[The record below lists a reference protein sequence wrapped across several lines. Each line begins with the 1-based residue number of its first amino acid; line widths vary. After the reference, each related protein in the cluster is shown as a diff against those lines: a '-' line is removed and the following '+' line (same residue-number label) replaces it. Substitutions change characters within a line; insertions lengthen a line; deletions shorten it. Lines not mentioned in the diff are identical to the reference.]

1 VADLDRFSLF
11 TEARERL
18 GRAFVRALSAALP
31 EVADTLE
38 QSADLA
44 ASIVGRRQLA
54 AAAAVLRMEA
64 GGRSQ
69 RALARL
75 YDLTFRMLEF
85 NQSPP
90 SDDGEPPMLSLLG
103 EAELDH
109 QILADEVSKAIR
121 EHLGAAYEVALRRV
135 DGLTRTVSDD
145 MRAPLGA
152 SVLAAAA
159 LDALRPLTSERA
171 TRGAVRA
178 AAIAR
183 LAPRLAEA
191 IVETDAWLA
200 ARGVEPWSPPAP
212 ESPPLPQ
219 AETAGKVLPM
229 PGVRE
234 TAPMP
239 APAPGRPAGSPIAL
253 PEAEVEAEA
262 EAETEAASSASGPI
276 VVIEPQAEAIP
287 DAVPPGRSPAAAIDE
302 APATATDAASVAETD
317 AAQVAETDA
326 APAAAIDAIPD
337 AAPAIP
343 TDAAPATASDAAPA
357 IPTDA
362 APATAIDRAGDA
374 IVQATAL
381 ADVLGR
387 QPFAQGRPEAA
398 YRYASGLPR
407 PDALQED
414 AVAFAHHVGV
424 APYTRAARQR
434 YFDALRQRM
443 QTAEAAPGQ
452 IAALDLVASLFDY
465 VVDDSRM
472 PPAAQPLLWR
482 LQHPALTLAALDAGY
497 LGDDRRSVRRLV
509 EHLAAISVA
518 YADDVTQGSE
528 LYRRLDT
535 VVRAVEVVSHAF
547 QMRSTVLGE
556 QVRREYQRAAQGV
569 TQLVSRVA
577 NERHALDATPGRR
590 NRRDYTRRPSR
601 EREQAVTRRLEG
613 ELHERIDRHDVPDSV
628 RDFLLGVWLRHL
640 RTAMLRDGEGSSSY
654 RLALQV
660 VDDLLWSL
668 DAGGPRPSRRQ
679 LASRIPPL
687 IKLMTQGVTDIGARP
702 EEFRP
707 FLDELFLIHLRKMQ
721 KTPRD
726 GDDTR
731 DPATRPASPPVDAF
745 DALPTLD
752 ETLPDT
758 LMDGADDR
766 DAAAPNDAAPAA
778 TDAAP
783 AATDAGAASSEAPQ
797 PLDTSWTVR
806 AASAPPGVGPNLRGD
821 TVVPD
826 PRPPA
831 EGPGRMLVRGERR
844 DGELADDR
852 GRRPPSPGARMGW
865 LRQGTARPEPPR
877 TGIQRLG
884 RDDDDEPIESW
895 PDAPLPPLPALSE
908 FPEGA
913 SAARESLPPPVV
925 RAPLERRADPD
936 GGAPEHRLLSVLSEV
951 SLADFPLKPQRLR
964 MDPDDALARLSRGDW
979 LELIGRDGEPQDV
992 KVAWINSRRT
1002 VVLLVRRP
1010 DRRALS
1016 LRASELR
1023 ERFATQRASLIA

>member
-31 EVADTLE
+31 EMADTLE
-38 QSADLA
+38 QSAGLA
-44 ASIVGRRQLA
+44 ASILGRRQIL

-64 GGRSQ
+64 DGRSQ

-75 YDLTFRMLEF
+75 YDLTFRMLEL

-90 SDDGEPPMLSLLG
+90 AADGEPPMLSLLG
-103 EAELDH
+103 EEELDH
-109 QILADEVSKAIR
+109 QILADEVAKAVR

-145 MRAPLGA
+145 TRAPLGA

-171 TRGAVRA
+171 TRGAARA
-178 AAIAR
+178 AAIER

-212 ESPPLPQ
+212 EVQPVPLP
-219 AETAGKVLPM
+219 EIAGKVLPL
-229 PGVRE
+229 PGVRDTTPIPDPAPNRTAAGPIDLPDAE
-234 TAPMP
+234 TALPAGAPAVAIEPAAEAVPGP
-239 APAPGRPAGSPIAL
+239 APLAPSSPAAIDDALAAEPDAQSSSP
-253 PEAEVEAEA
+253 
-262 EAETEAASSASGPI
+262 AAI
-276 VVIEPQAEAIP
+276 EAIP
-287 DAVPPGRSPAAAIDE
+287 PA
-302 APATATDAASVAETD
+302 ATDATPATETD
-317 AAQVAETDA
+317 ARPAAETDA
-326 APAAAIDAIPD
+326 APV
-337 AAPAIP
+337 
-343 TDAAPATASDAAPA
+343 
-357 IPTDA
+357 
-362 APATAIDRAGDA
+362 TAIDRAGDA
-374 IVQATAL
+374 IVQATSL

-407 PDALQED
+407 PEALQED

-443 QTAEAAPGQ
+443 QAAEAAPGQ

-497 LGDDRRSVRRLV
+497 LGDDRRSIRRLV

-547 QMRSTVLGE
+547 QTRSTVLGE

-601 EREQAVTRRLEG
+601 EREQAVTRRLES

-687 IKLMTQGVTDIGARP
+687 IKLLTQGVTDIGARP

-731 DPATRPASPPVDAF
+731 EPATRPAPPPVDAF

-758 LMDGADDR
+758 LMDAADDR
-766 DAAAPNDAAPAA
+766 EADARDASGAPEAVPRERDAATP

-783 AATDAGAASSEAPQ
+783 AAAAPTDAAPAAAAPTDAA
-797 PLDTSWTVR
+797 PTDAAPA
-806 AASAPPGVGPNLRGD
+806 AASAP
-821 TVVPD
+821 
-826 PRPPA
+826 
-831 EGPGRMLVRGERR
+831 
-844 DGELADDR
+844 ADDR
-852 GRRPPSPGARMGW
+852 RRRARSPGSLLGW
-865 LRQGTARPEPPR
+865 LRRGSERPDPPR
-877 TGIQRLG
+877 TGVQRLG
-884 RDDDDEPIESW
+884 PDDDEPIESW
-895 PDAPLPPLPALSE
+895 PEEPVRAAPVPKGTEPLAASQAEAPGTSKAASQAAPAPDAPLPAPSDLPR
-908 FPEGA
+908 GA
-913 SAARESLPPPVV
+913 SIAPESAPSPVV

-936 GGAPEHRLLSVLSEV
+936 PEGAAPEHRLLSVLSEV
-951 SLADFPLKPQRLR
+951 SLADFPLKPQRLQ
-964 MDPDDALARLSRGDW
+964 MGPDDALARLSRGDW

-1016 LRASELR
+1016 LRAAELR
-1023 ERFATQRASLIA
+1023 ERFATQRASLIV

>member
-1 VADLDRFSLF
+1 M
-11 TEARERL
+11 
-18 GRAFVRALSAALP
+18 RALSTALP

-44 ASIVGRRQLA
+44 TSIVGRRQFA
-54 AAAAVLRMEA
+54 AAAAELRMEA

-75 YDLTFRMLEF
+75 YDLTFRMLEL

-90 SDDGEPPMLSLLG
+90 AADGEPPLLSLLG
-103 EAELDH
+103 EEELDH
-109 QILADEVSKAIR
+109 QILADEVAKAVR

-135 DGLTRTVSDD
+135 DGLTRTVSDET
-145 MRAPLGA
+145 RAPLGA

-159 LDALRPLTSERA
+159 LNALRPLTSERA

-178 AAIAR
+178 AAIEW

-200 ARGVEPWSPPAP
+200 ASGVEPWSPPAP
-212 ESPPLPQ
+212 HAQPVPLP
-219 AETAGKVLPM
+219 ETVGNTLPL

-234 TAPMP
+234 ASPMP
-239 APAPGRPAGSPIAL
+239 DLAADRRPAAPITSP
-253 PEAEVEAEA
+253 EAEA
-262 EAETEAASSASGPI
+262 EAAVSDGGLI
-276 VVIEPQAEAIP
+276 VAIEQRAEAVP
-287 DAVPPGRSPAAAIDE
+287 DAARPDATPPD
-302 APATATDAASVAETD
+302 ATDATPH
-317 AAQVAETDA
+317 AA
-326 APAAAIDAIPD
+326 
-337 AAPAIP
+337 
-343 TDAAPATASDAAPA
+343 TDAAPATV
-357 IPTDA
+357 
-362 APATAIDRAGDA
+362 IDRAGDA
-374 IVQATAL
+374 IVKATAL

-414 AVAFAHHVGV
+414 AVAFAHQVGV

-443 QTAEAAPGQ
+443 QDAEAAPGQ

-465 VVDDSRM
+465 VVEDSRM

-547 QMRSTVLGE
+547 QTRSTVLGE
-556 QVRREYQRAAQGV
+556 QVLREYQRAAQGV

-613 ELHERIDRHDVPDSV
+613 DLHERIDRQDVPDSV

-687 IKLMTQGVTDIGARP
+687 IKMMTQGVSDIGARP

-721 KTPRD
+721 KMPRD

-731 DPATRPASPPVDAF
+731 EPTMPPVRPPVDAF

-758 LMDGADDR
+758 LTDPADDR
-766 DAAAPNDAAPAA
+766 LSTDSDASDASDALDAAPRAGDASAPIDAAPTARDPSAPIALDPSAGEDAAESGSSSA
-778 TDAAP
+778 TDAA
-783 AATDAGAASSEAPQ
+783 
-797 PLDTSWTVR
+797 VR
-806 AASAPPGVGPNLRGD
+806 TP
-821 TVVPD
+821 
-826 PRPPA
+826 
-831 EGPGRMLVRGERR
+831 VRGGRR
-844 DGELADDR
+844 DGEQADDR
-852 GRRPPSPGARMGW
+852 GVRAPSPGAWLSW
-865 LRQGTARPEPPR
+865 LRRGAGRPDSPP
-877 TGIQRLG
+877 TGVQRLG
-884 RDDDDEPIESW
+884 SDDDDPIESW
-895 PDAPLPPLPALSE
+895 PDAPVRAAPVPRGPVSQDASASDAPVPPLPALSDLS
-908 FPEGA
+908 GAAA
-913 SAARESLPPPVV
+913 SAREDTPPPVA
-925 RAPLERRADPD
+925 RAPLERQADPD
-936 GGAPEHRLLSVLSEV
+936 GAAPEHRLLSVLSEV
-951 SLADFPLKPQRLR
+951 NLADFPLKPQRLR

-1016 LRASELR
+1016 LRAAELR
-1023 ERFATQRASLIA
+1023 ERFATQRASRIV

>member
-1 VADLDRFSLF
+1 MADLDRFSLF

-18 GRAFVRALSAALP
+18 GQAFLRALSTALP
-31 EVADTLE
+31 EAADTLE
-38 QSADLA
+38 QSVDLA
-44 ASIVGRRQLA
+44 TTIVGRRQLVA
-54 AAAAVLRMEA
+54 AAALLRMEA

-75 YDLTFRMLEF
+75 YDLAFRMLEL

-90 SDDGEPPMLSLLG
+90 AADGESPMLSLLG
-103 EAELDH
+103 EEELDH
-109 QILADEVSKAIR
+109 QILADEVAQAVR
-121 EHLGAAYEVALRRV
+121 EHMGAAYEVALRRI

-145 MRAPLGA
+145 TRAPLGA

-171 TRGAVRA
+171 TRAAVRA
-178 AAIAR
+178 AAIER
-183 LAPRLAEA
+183 LAPRLSEV

-200 ARGVEPWSPPAP
+200 ARGVEPWSPSAP
-212 ESPPLPQ
+212 EAQPLPLLETLGKELPLPGAHIAAPRPDPA
-219 AETAGKVLPM
+219 AE
-229 PGVRE
+229 
-234 TAPMP
+234 
-239 APAPGRPAGSPIAL
+239 GRPAVPIAP
-253 PEAEVEAEA
+253 PEAEAD
-262 EAETEAASSASGPI
+262 AAVAAGGPI
-276 VVIEPQAEAIP
+276 VVIEQQAEAVADVVGP
-287 DAVPPGRSPAAAIDE
+287 DAPPSAVIDE
-302 APATATDAASVAETD
+302 AHPAAPEVQPAPMAEAESTPHAATDEALT
-317 AAQVAETDA
+317 
-326 APAAAIDAIPD
+326 
-337 AAPAIP
+337 
-343 TDAAPATASDAAPA
+343 
-357 IPTDA
+357 
-362 APATAIDRAGDA
+362 TAIDRAGDA
-374 IVQATAL
+374 MVQATAL

-443 QTAEAAPGQ
+443 QDAEAVPGQ

-482 LQHPALTLAALDAGY
+482 LQHPALTLAALDVGY

-509 EHLAAISVA
+509 EHLAAISVG
-518 YADDVTQGSE
+518 YADDITQGSE

-547 QMRSTVLGE
+547 HTRSTVLGE

-601 EREQAVTRRLEG
+601 EREQVVTRRLEG

-726 GDDTR
+726 GNGTP
-731 DPATRPASPPVDAF
+731 DPATRSAPPPVDSF

-758 LMDGADDR
+758 LMDEADER
-766 DAAAPNDAAPAA
+766 GLTEGEASAL
-778 TDAAP
+778 TDP
-783 AATDAGAASSEAPQ
+783 SPSQGEAPQ
-797 PLDTSWTVR
+797 PFAAAPAVLD
-806 AASAPPGVGPNLRGD
+806 ASEQIDVNPATREDAVEPGFRPEEESLRS
-821 TVVPD
+821 
-826 PRPPA
+826 PA
-831 EGPGRMLVRGERR
+831 GGARR
-844 DGELADDR
+844 DGARVDDR
-852 GRRPPSPGARMGW
+852 GRRTRSPGARWGW
-865 LRQGTARPEPPR
+865 LRRAAERPDLPR
-877 TGIQRLG
+877 TGIQRLEP
-884 RDDDDEPIESW
+884 DDDDTPIESW
-895 PDAPLPPLPALSE
+895 SAASVRAEPALRGPALPATSAPNTAVPDTPVPDTALPAL
-908 FPEGA
+908 PA
-913 SAARESLPPPVV
+913 LPDFPPVATV
-925 RAPLERRADPD
+925 RAQGAPQPVVSAPLERRADPD
-936 GGAPEHRLLSVLSEV
+936 GGATEHRLLSVLSEV
-951 SLADFPLKPQRLR
+951 SLADFPLKPQRLQL
-964 MDPDDALARLSRGDW
+964 DADDALARLSRGDW

-1016 LRASELR
+1016 LRAADLR
-1023 ERFATQRASLIA
+1023 ARFATQHASLIV

>member
-38 QSADLA
+38 QSADVA
-44 ASIVGRRQLA
+44 ASIVGRRQLLA
-54 AAAAVLRMEA
+54 AASVLRMEV

-90 SDDGEPPMLSLLG
+90 AADGEPPMLSLLG
-103 EAELDH
+103 EEELDH
-109 QILADEVSKAIR
+109 QILADEVAKAVR
-121 EHLGAAYEVALRRV
+121 EHLGAAYEVAMRRV

-171 TRGAVRA
+171 TRGAARTG
-178 AAIAR
+178 AIER

-212 ESPPLPQ
+212 EVQPVPLP
-219 AETAGKVLPM
+219 ETAGKVLPL
-229 PGVRE
+229 PGVRD

-239 APAPGRPAGSPIAL
+239 DPARLAPP
-253 PEAEVEAEA
+253 
-262 EAETEAASSASGPI
+262 
-276 VVIEPQAEAIP
+276 
-287 DAVPPGRSPAAAIDE
+287 SPAAIDDALAAEPDAQSSSPAAIE
-302 APATATDAASVAETD
+302 APPAAETD
-317 AAQVAETDA
+317 APPAAETDA
-326 APAAAIDAIPD
+326 P
-337 AAPAIP
+337 
-343 TDAAPATASDAAPA
+343 
-357 IPTDA
+357 
-362 APATAIDRAGDA
+362 PATAIDRAGDA
-374 IVQATAL
+374 IVQATSL

-443 QTAEAAPGQ
+443 QAAEAAPGQ

-497 LGDDRRSVRRLV
+497 LGDDRRSIRRLV

-547 QMRSTVLGE
+547 QTRSTVLGE

-590 NRRDYTRRPSR
+590 NRRDYARRPSR
-601 EREQAVTRRLEG
+601 EREQAVTRRLES
-613 ELHERIDRHDVPDSV
+613 ELHGRIDRHDVPDSV

-687 IKLMTQGVTDIGARP
+687 IKLLTQGVTDIGARP

-726 GDDTR
+726 GDAMHE
-731 DPATRPASPPVDAF
+731 PATRPAPPPVDPF

-758 LMDGADDR
+758 LMDAADDR
-766 DAAAPNDAAPAA
+766 EAAARDASGAPDAAPRERDAA
-778 TDAAP
+778 VPTDAAP
-783 AATDAGAASSEAPQ
+783 AAAGAPT
-797 PLDTSWTVR
+797 LDRSRR
-806 AASAPPGVGPNLRGD
+806 AL
-821 TVVPD
+821 
-826 PRPPA
+826 
-831 EGPGRMLVRGERR
+831 
-844 DGELADDR
+844 
-852 GRRPPSPGARMGW
+852 SPGSRLGW
-865 LRQGTARPEPPR
+865 RRRGTERPDLPR

-884 RDDDDEPIESW
+884 PDDDEPIESW
-895 PDAPLPPLPALSE
+895 PEEPVRAAPVPRDPEPLAASQAEAPGTSQAASQAAPAPDAPLPPLPALSD
-908 FPEGA
+908 PPRGA
-913 SAARESLPPPVV
+913 SVAREGEPPPVV

-936 GGAPEHRLLSVLSEV
+936 PDSEGAAPEHRLLSVLSEV
-951 SLADFPLKPQRLR
+951 SLADFPLKPRRLQ
-964 MDPDDALARLSRGDW
+964 MGPDDALARLGRGDW

-1016 LRASELR
+1016 LRAAELR
-1023 ERFATQRASLIA
+1023 ERFATQRASLIV

>member
-1 VADLDRFSLF
+1 MADLDRFSLF

-31 EVADTLE
+31 EMADTLE
-38 QSADLA
+38 QSAGLA
-44 ASIVGRRQLA
+44 ASIVGRRQLL

-64 GGRSQ
+64 DGRTQ

-75 YDLTFRMLEF
+75 YDLTFRMLEL

-90 SDDGEPPMLSLLG
+90 PADGEPPMLSLLG
-103 EAELDH
+103 EEELDH
-109 QILADEVSKAIR
+109 QILADEVAKTVR
-121 EHLGAAYEVALRRV
+121 EHLGAACEVALRRV

-145 MRAPLGA
+145 ARAPLGP

-171 TRGAVRA
+171 TRGAARA
-178 AAIAR
+178 AAIER

-212 ESPPLPQ
+212 EVQPLPLP
-219 AETAGKVLPM
+219 ETAGKVLPL

-234 TAPMP
+234 TTPMP
-239 APAPGRPAGSPIAL
+239 DPAPNRRAAGPIDL
-253 PEAEVEAEA
+253 PEAE
-262 EAETEAASSASGPI
+262 AAFPAVAPI
-276 VVIEPQAEAIP
+276 VVVEPAAEAVQDPARLAPSSPAAIDDALAAEPDAQSSSPAAIEAIP
-287 DAVPPGRSPAAAIDE
+287 AAATDATPAAAAE
-302 APATATDAASVAETD
+302 AT
-317 AAQVAETDA
+317 
-326 APAAAIDAIPD
+326 PAAAAE
-337 AAPAIP
+337 
-343 TDAAPATASDAAPA
+343 
-357 IPTDA
+357 A

-374 IVQATAL
+374 IVEAISL

-443 QTAEAAPGQ
+443 QAAEAAPGQ

-497 LGDDRRSVRRLV
+497 LGDDRRSIRRLV

-547 QMRSTVLGE
+547 QTRSTVLGE

-601 EREQAVTRRLEG
+601 EREQVVTRRLES

-687 IKLMTQGVTDIGARP
+687 IKLLTQGVTDIGARP

-726 GDDTR
+726 GDDMR
-731 DPATRPASPPVDAF
+731 EPATRPAPPPGDAF

-758 LMDGADDR
+758 LTDAADVREAAAR
-766 DAAAPNDAAPAA
+766 DAAGAPDAAPSERDAVA
-778 TDAAP
+778 PTDAAP
-783 AATDAGAASSEAPQ
+783 AAAGAP
-797 PLDTSWTVR
+797 
-806 AASAPPGVGPNLRGD
+806 
-821 TVVPD
+821 
-826 PRPPA
+826 
-831 EGPGRMLVRGERR
+831 
-844 DGELADDR
+844 ADDR
-852 GRRPPSPGARMGW
+852 SRRALSPGSRLGW
-865 LRQGTARPEPPR
+865 LRRGTERPDPPR
-877 TGIQRLG
+877 TGFQRLVS
-884 RDDDDEPIESW
+884 DDDEPIESW
-895 PDAPLPPLPALSE
+895 PEEPVRAAPVPKGPEPLAASQAEAPGTSKAASQAAPAPDAPLPPLPAPSDL
-908 FPEGA
+908 PRGA
-913 SAARESLPPPVV
+913 AIAREGEPPPVV
-925 RAPLERRADPD
+925 RAPLERRADPE
-936 GGAPEHRLLSVLSEV
+936 GAAPEHRLLSVLSEV
-951 SLADFPLKPQRLR
+951 SLADFPLKPQRLQ
-964 MDPDDALARLSRGDW
+964 MGPDDALARLSRGDW

-1016 LRASELR
+1016 LRATELR
-1023 ERFATQRASLIA
+1023 ERFATQRASLIV

>member
-1 VADLDRFSLF
+1 MADIDRFSLF

-18 GRAFVRALSAALP
+18 GRAFLRALSTALP

-54 AAAAVLRMEA
+54 AAAALLRMEA

-75 YDLTFRMLEF
+75 YDLTFRMLAL

-90 SDDGEPPMLSLLG
+90 AADDEPPMLSLLG
-103 EAELDH
+103 EEELDH
-109 QILADEVSKAIR
+109 QVLADEVAKAVR

-145 MRAPLGA
+145 TRAPLGA

-178 AAIAR
+178 AAIER
-183 LAPRLAEA
+183 LAPRLAES

-212 ESPPLPQ
+212 AAQPLPLP
-219 AETAGKVLPM
+219 ETAGKVLPL

-234 TAPMP
+234 AAPMP
-239 APAPGRPAGSPIAL
+239 DPAADRRLAVPIAS
-253 PEAEVEAEA
+253 PEAEL
-262 EAETEAASSASGPI
+262 EAAVSAGGPI
-276 VVIEPQAEAIP
+276 VAIEQRAEAVPDTARP
-287 DAVPPGRSPAAAIDE
+287 DASPSAVIDE
-302 APATATDAASVAETD
+302 APAAAPEAQPAPTAETEATPAAATDTTPAVATDAA
-317 AAQVAETDA
+317 
-326 APAAAIDAIPD
+326 PI
-337 AAPAIP
+337 
-343 TDAAPATASDAAPA
+343 
-357 IPTDA
+357 
-362 APATAIDRAGDA
+362 TAIVRAGDA

-381 ADVLGR
+381 AAVLGR

-443 QTAEAAPGQ
+443 QDAEAAPGQ

-482 LQHPALTLAALDAGY
+482 LQHPALTLAALDVGY

-547 QMRSTVLGE
+547 QTRSTVLGE

-613 ELHERIDRHDVPDSV
+613 DLHERIDRHDVPDSV

-731 DPATRPASPPVDAF
+731 ELATRPAPPLVDPF

-758 LMDGADDR
+758 LMAEAADRFPAAQDGAGALDATPNAGGPSAPIGAAPTAGVPSAPIDVGPSAGEGAAVPGSR
-766 DAAAPNDAAPAA
+766 AAAA
-778 TDAAP
+778 
-783 AATDAGAASSEAPQ
+783 EA
-797 PLDTSWTVR
+797 VR
-806 AASAPPGVGPNLRGD
+806 TPVLGG
-821 TVVPD
+821 
-826 PRPPA
+826 
-831 EGPGRMLVRGERR
+831 RR
-844 DGELADDR
+844 DGEPADNR
-852 GRRPPSPGARMGW
+852 GGRAPSPGVRLGW
-865 LRQGTARPEPPR
+865 LRRGAERPDPPR

-884 RDDDDEPIESW
+884 PDNDDPIESW
-895 PDAPLPPLPALSE
+895 PETPERAAPVLRAPAPQAGSHADPQGASASDAPLPPLPARSD
-908 FPEGA
+908 FPGGT
-913 SAARESLPPPVV
+913 SAAREDTPPPAV
-925 RAPLERRADPD
+925 RAPLERPADPD
-936 GGAPEHRLLSVLSEV
+936 GAASEHRLLSVLSEV
-951 SLADFPLKPQRLR
+951 NLADFPLKPQRLR

-979 LELIGRDGEPQDV
+979 LELVGRDGEPQDV

-1016 LRASELR
+1016 LRAAELR
-1023 ERFATQRASLIA
+1023 ERFATQRASLIV